1 MSTTAYRLTFG
12 SADFVWTAFYV
23 QKKATRIGWR
33 KGKLKGVDQYT
44 KSHDIACTKGFAV
57 GRLLFSRWR

>member
-44 KSHDIACTKGFAV
+44 SNTISLAQKVS
-57 GRLLFSRWR
+57 L